1 MLSETDRLLRPF
13 GAWFDHAHYDL
24 VGARNDEM
32 RTSCGKEGGGIS
44 EGRILVAF
52 GGKSSQIPRMALL
65 APSVLGADFG
75 HLADEI
81 ASADRAGVTF
91 YHLDIMDGHF
101 VPNLSF
107 GPGVVKT
114 VDKLTPHFLDVHLM
128 LSEPEKYFG
137 AFAKAGADN
146 ITFHLEVHPDPVP
159 FAKQLH
165 GLGVKAGI
173 SINPDMPV
181 EKALPFLKHFD
192 YLLVMSVF
200 PGFGGQK
207 FISSAL
213 SKVDAAFEYI
223 RDNKLS
229 TLIEVDGGVDIEN
242 AATVVAAGADIL
254 VMGTGFFGRSDRTEL
269 VQQVAGLQPARG

>member
-1 MLSETDRLLRPF
+1 
-13 GAWFDHAHYDL
+13 
-24 VGARNDEM
+24 
-32 RTSCGKEGGGIS
+32 
-44 EGRILVAF
+44 
-52 GGKSSQIPRMALL
+52 MAIL
-65 APSVLGADFG
+65 APSILAADFG
-75 HLADEI
+75 HLADDI
-81 ASADRAGVTF
+81 TSSDAVGVKF

-114 VDKLTPHFLDVHLM
+114 IDTLTPHFLDVHLM

-137 AFAKAGADN
+137 PFVKAGADN
-146 ITFHLEVHPDPVP
+146 ITFHLEVHPDPTP
-159 FAKQLH
+159 FARQLKE
-165 GLGVKAGI
+165 LGVKAGI

-181 EKALPFLKHFD
+181 EKVLPFLQYFD

-213 SKVDAAFEYI
+213 AKVDAALDYI
-223 RDNKLS
+223 QKNKLS
-229 TLIEVDGGVDIEN
+229 TLIEVDGGVDINN

-254 VMGTGFFGRSDRTEL
+254 VMGTGFFGRPDRKEI
-269 VQQVAGLQPARG
+269 VQQVAGMQPARG